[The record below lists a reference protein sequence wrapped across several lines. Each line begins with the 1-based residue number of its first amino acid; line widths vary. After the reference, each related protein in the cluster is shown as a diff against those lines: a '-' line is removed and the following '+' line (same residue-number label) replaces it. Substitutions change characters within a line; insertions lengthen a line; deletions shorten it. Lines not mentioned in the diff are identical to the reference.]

1 MVHTRSTSRHFQLFA
16 AALAMIAAAIAMSGC
31 GNQSDNNTA
40 SDIAVTPLSA
50 PSQACA
56 SGTTYQGNAWD
67 QTAYSQF
74 NITPYG
80 AGVAHYQHGQQ
91 PYGSQGFA
99 GCGTGSQA
107 MCDAQYGLI
116 CVPVQV
122 LGNHNVVYFS
132 HGQNGFAYSG
142 YGNVYQNGYQNGR
155 SRQPRRFNHQMGLTC
170 QVGVQSCGHRSFCR
184 PLAPH
189 SPVGVCAR

>member
-1 MVHTRSTSRHFQLFA
+1 MLHARTNSRHSQLLA
-16 AALAMIAAAIAMSGC
+16 MGLAMIAAAIAMTGC
-31 GNQSDNNTA
+31 GKDSPKHSATDVA
-40 SDIAVTPLSA
+40 MTPLSG

-56 SGTTYQGNAWD
+56 AGTSYQGNAWD
-67 QTAYSQF
+67 QTAYSEF

-80 AGVAHYQHGQQ
+80 YNTSYSH
-91 PYGSQGFA
+91 GSQQRFG
-99 GCGTGSQA
+99 GCGSGAQA

-122 LGNHNVVYFS
+122 LGQHNVVYFA

-142 YGNVYQNGYQNGR
+142 YGNVYDNGYMRGR
-155 SRQPRRFNHQMGLTC
+155 VRQPRHFANQVGLTC
-170 QVGVQSCGHRSFCR
+170 QVGVQSCGHRSYCR

-189 SPVGVCAR
+189 SSVGVCAR